1 MSGDDRH
8 VIIGVNNVDAQ
19 MRKQEAMEKME
30 AELITYSRIA
40 ALLGDFICIYIVDP
54 EDDTYLEYSATGDYE
69 GLGLAKSGEDFFERA
84 LIEADTKI
92 YFEDRDRFK
101 ARFIKEKVMEGIR
114 NNGAYSIEYRLM
126 INGKPVD
133 IRLKAALVEENNG
146 PQLII
151 GVTTNN
157 KE

>member
-1 MSGDDRH
+1 MGGDDKY

-30 AELITYSRIA
+30 EELITYSRIA
-40 ALLGDFICIYIVDP
+40 ALLGDFICIYSVDP
-54 EDDTYLEYSATGDYE
+54 EDDSYFEYSATGDYE
-69 GLGLAKSGEDFFERA
+69 GLGLAKSGDDFFERA

-92 YFEDRDRFK
+92 YFEDRERFK
-101 ARFIKEKVMEGIR
+101 AKFIKDKVMDGIR
-114 NNGAYSIEYRLM
+114 KNGAYSLEYRLM
-126 INGKPVD
+126 INNEPVD
-133 IRLKAALVEENNG
+133 IRLKAALVEEKNG

-151 GVTTNN
+151 GVTNKN